1 MSLVLE
7 SIVITLPA
15 NLQPSVS
22 NSLTLLAGDVT
33 NANHV
38 SPHESDLIPAIVITN
53 VISNEVPTPALHA
66 VHTSF
71 ADALAPS
78 NISRKM
84 TTRSQTNSLKPKQ
97 PYVGFIKYPLPHA
110 LVAQSCHV
118 SVEPTSFTDAS
129 KDHKWREAMNMEF
142 TTFLQKNT

>member
-1 MSLVLE
+1 MTESLRRCQTMSRAPRQAPCNQTQPL
-7 SIVITLPA
+7 IYGKPNTIFYVINGSQFNT
-15 NLQPSVS
+15 
-22 NSLTLLAGDVT
+22 TVT
-33 NANHV
+33 
-38 SPHESDLIPAIVITN
+38 TN
-53 VISNEVPTPALHA
+53 VISNEVPTPAVHA

-110 LVAQSCHV
+110 LLAQSCHAP
-118 SVEPTSFTDAS
+118 VEPMSFTNAS
-129 KDHKWREAMNMEF
+129 KDHK
-142 TTFLQKNT
+142 